1 MGEIMTPV
9 AWALADLATQLL
21 EPHERDVVRGDLAE
35 CGVSGWRACH
45 EVLGLV
51 ARRQAAQW
59 ADWRPWIAV
68 IAIVVPIGLMLSH
81 ATRWWADAYA
91 IDIQI
96 YTQLWD
102 ISYLK
107 YPGWPRELALV
118 FWSGTISA
126 AALAGWSWACGYV
139 LASLSRRTVWTAIAL
154 FALILF
160 LGTLGTA
167 TIARAN
173 AGAFAGHFFGLVFP
187 RLIRFCLVM
196 LPALWGMHC
205 FQRASVS
212 RRALATGAVALIAL
226 TVAAAPFLESSM
238 TLGRGVYLSGAV
250 LGPDHAVGTADDL
263 RPLWPISLVMVWPAV
278 AILLSTWRRVSVS
291 S

>member
-1 MGEIMTPV
+1 MTRIGWV
-9 AWALADLATQLL
+9 LADLATQLL
-21 EPHERDVVRGDLAE
+21 EPHERDAVRGDLAE
-35 CGVSGWRACH
+35 CGAGGWRAFF
-45 EVLGLV
+45 ELLGLV
-51 ARRQAAQW
+51 LRRQAALW
-59 ADWRPWIAV
+59 ADWRPWLAV

-96 YTQLWD
+96 YTRLWD

-118 FWSGTISA
+118 FWSGMLSC
-126 AALAGWSWACGYV
+126 AALAGWSWAGGYV
-139 LASLSRRTVWTAIAL
+139 LASLSQRTVWIALAL

-173 AGAFAGHFFGLVFP
+173 AGAFTGHFFGVVFP
-187 RLIRFCLVM
+187 RLIRFFLVM

-205 FQRASVS
+205 FRRASVS
-212 RRALATGAVALIAL
+212 RVILATGAVAVIVL
-226 TVAAAPFLESSM
+226 TLLAAPFLESSM

-263 RPLWPISLVMVWPAV
+263 RPLWPISLVMVWPTM
-278 AILLSTWRRVSVS
+278 AILVSTWRRASVTS
-291 S
+291 